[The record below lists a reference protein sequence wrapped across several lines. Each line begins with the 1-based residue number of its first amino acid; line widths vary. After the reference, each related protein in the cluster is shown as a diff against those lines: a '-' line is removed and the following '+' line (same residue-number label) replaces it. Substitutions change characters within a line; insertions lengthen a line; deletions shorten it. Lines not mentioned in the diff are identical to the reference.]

1 MWLKNRTLQNLRIAS
16 EEIDFQ
22 GGGFF
27 RELCALFTELEG
39 VKPAAIPDQ
48 DSAMQLPAVIA
59 HYTGMNVK
67 VAWGSEGPAASPPAL
82 TKNHVLLSRWGD
94 HYRHHM
100 VTNVDA
106 DRLIAESRTR
116 PIGRVDRKN
125 GCVSGVFSEVESTVY
140 LPVTL
145 FAKKFTAGEA
155 AALTLHELGHIFAFF
170 DLVSHALTTNQIL
183 AGLSKKL
190 DQSAGIKDREAV
202 LARVKSIAELE
213 DLDVEMLA
221 RSNDRKVVEL
231 VVVSSIARELQSE
244 LGMPL
249 FDTNSFEALA
259 DQFAVRMGA
268 GKDLVTAQDKINRA
282 AGHIAYRSWLA
293 WMFTETL
300 KVIQLLAV
308 PLSLGATW
316 SMLMAG
322 CTADSTG
329 GENEAYGSVK
339 TRYGRIREQLVEGMK
354 NPDVDKQ
361 VQASYAEDLETI
373 DGILATVSDRRQLFS
388 YMADFLSSSRR
399 QRISQE
405 KLQRELESIA
415 NNDLFVKCCGTP
427 ANRYLITIP
436 S

>member
-1 MWLKNRTLQNLRIAS
+1 MWLKNQTLQIAN
-16 EEIDFQ
+16 EEVDFQ
-22 GGGFF
+22 SGAFY

-39 VKPAAIPDQ
+39 VKPEAIPDH
-48 DSAMQLPAVIA
+48 DAAMQLPALIA
-59 HYTGMNVK
+59 HYTGMKVK
-67 VAWGSEGPAASPPAL
+67 VAWGKEGPAAWPPAM

-94 HYRHHM
+94 HYRHYM

-116 PIGRVDRKN
+116 PVGRVDRKN
-125 GCVSGVFSEVESTVY
+125 GRVSGVFSEVESTVG

-145 FAKKFTAGEA
+145 FAKKFTAGEV
-155 AALTLHELGHIFAFF
+155 AALTLHELGHLFALF

-202 LARVKSIAELE
+202 LAKVKSVAELK

-259 DQFAVRMGA
+259 DQYAVRMGA
-268 GKDLVTAQDKINRA
+268 GRELVTAQEKINRA
-282 AGHIAYRSWLA
+282 AGHIAYRGWIAWL
-293 WMFTETL
+293 FTEAL
-300 KVIQLLAV
+300 KVILLLAV
-308 PLSLGATW
+308 PLSLGGTW
-316 SMLMAG
+316 SMLMAS

-339 TRYGRIREQLVEGMK
+339 TRYGRIREQLVEAMK
-354 NPDVDKQ
+354 NSELDKEAQ
-361 VQASYAEDLETI
+361 VSYAEDIEAI
-373 DGILATVSDRRQLFS
+373 DEILATVNDRRQLFS
-388 YMADFLSSSRR
+388 YLADFLSPSRR

-405 KLQRELESIA
+405 KLQRELEGIA
-415 NNDLFVKCCGTP
+415 NNDLFVKAAALRQTG
-427 ANRYLITIP
+427 I
-436 S
+436 